1 MEAIENAAYIS
12 VGRACGF
19 AALAIFCLMFG
30 LSFDPPLAARTGGLL
45 CLGLTVILGLYALRA
60 RSRPYKR
67 TELWLILSKP
77 ERPPAEIAQKVI
89 GTTLRETYLWFAAQT
104 TAVAVFLLIVSML
117 LQLVDFGED
126 WGMN

>member
-67 TELWLILSKP
+67 TELWLQTV
-77 ERPPAEIAQKVI
+77 ERGSALGEGLVVV
-89 GTTLRETYLWFAAQT
+89 FADPS
-104 TAVAVFLLIVSML
+104 VYSSSCS
-117 LQLVDFGED
+117 
-126 WGMN
+126 